1 MFGVEQPYLIDTFL
15 QRENTGFQYTPV
27 DSIPTSST
35 CSAASQSP
43 SSLNPPVVVANVR
56 VAIRRSRRSN
66 PGARTV
72 ATTVSR
78 CTSNPAQQSIN
89 CSIASLPHR
98 RVRTHLRV
106 RGDAARVRSCHSQGV

>member
-15 QRENTGFQYTPV
+15 QREKHWLPIHSGRLHTDQLHLLGRQPVPELAQPARGRRKRARRDPPLPPFQ
-27 DSIPTSST
+27 
-35 CSAASQSP
+35 
-43 SSLNPPVVVANVR
+43 
-56 VAIRRSRRSN
+56 